1 MSKKSKTKRN
11 RLPRV
16 PDGGINVDDIPELD
30 EAFFRVAEW
39 RPPIKQPVTIRI
51 DKDVLEWFRS
61 RGKGYQT
68 QINRL
73 LRRYM
78 EVNKERE

>member
-1 MSKKSKTKRN
+1 LSKKSKTERN

-16 PDGGINVDDIPELD
+16 PDGGIKVDDIPQLD

-51 DKDVLEWFRS
+51 DNDVLEWFRS

-68 QINRL
+68 QINHL